1 MTEPAELL
9 EVEDIELLEVL
20 NNPIRFRIFR
30 HLQEPRSVK
39 EVAELFGVP
48 PTRLYYHFNL
58 LEEVGVISVVETRKS
73 GAMLQKLYQ
82 VKAKS
87 FRPAASMARGDHEP
101 AELARITASVV
112 LDAARVDAEEA
123 LTKHFAAVRAGE
135 TQEMTGV
142 LTRSVAVMRVE
153 RARAFGKRLFD
164 LIETEF
170 EHDDEDGEEYGLSLA
185 FLPLSTTGDAD
196 K

>member
-1 MTEPAELL
+1 MTEPAEFLEVDDIALL
-9 EVEDIELLEVL
+9 EAL

-58 LEEVGVISVVETRKS
+58 LETAGVISVVETRKA

-87 FRPAASMARGDHEP
+87 FRPAPSMAKGDHEP

-112 LDAARVDAEEA
+112 LDAARADAEET
-123 LTKHFAAVRAGE
+123 LTRHFASVRSGE
-135 TQEMTGV
+135 TEVMAGV
-142 LTRSVAVMRVE
+142 LTRSVAVMNVE
-153 RARAFGKRLFD
+153 RARAFGKRLYD
-164 LIETEF
+164 LIEAEF
-170 EHDDEDGEEYGLSLA
+170 EEDDEDGEEYGLTLA
-185 FLPLSTTGDAD
+185 FLPMSRTGDTD
-196 K
+196 E